1 MYELHTVVF
10 AIDVKLLELM
20 LCKIMWYVCT
30 YACNKRKRLH
40 HRHHTDCTHIQ
51 QTLTIETTHGTT

>member
-20 LCKIMWYVCT
+20 LCKCGT
-30 YACNKRKRLH
+30 YICM
-40 HRHHTDCTHIQ
+40 Q
-51 QTLTIETTHGTT
+51 